1 MPLPQLSNFV
11 VFVVLGFL
19 VVALEAK
26 LLRLL
31 GLVRLSVL
39 IGREKD
45 FYSSFRAGIVV
56 SLAIA
61 LAYGFYRYGVGEVV
75 AQVLAVLAGFLL
87 FSGVAFLAVGVR
99 GIIKKK

>member
-39 IGREKD
+39 IGRERD
-45 FYSSFRAGIVV
+45 FYSSFRTGIVV